1 MSQNHIFPVQAVAR
15 VGRLSITCQVVVVRS
30 AHRKNTT
37 HCWNCGNSTCLAL
50 TKTHEIRQSG
60 MLRVG
65 MLKIDVAR
73 RFNCHVSTITRLQMR
88 FQQTGGV
95 ADRPRPGRP
104 RVTTPGQDNHIRL
117 SHLRNRFLPAS
128 ETARQTI
135 GRHGFVKV
143 T

>member
-1 MSQNHIFPVQAVAR
+1 MPRLDQNSRNQA
-15 VGRLSITCQVVVVRS
+15 I
-30 AHRKNTT
+30 
-37 HCWNCGNSTCLAL
+37 
-50 TKTHEIRQSG
+50 G